1 MSPSLEACIEISM
14 SLRTLSV
21 LRRNAPYQKK
31 KKNAVFILSK
41 WTEMDLLYDL
51 PSSRRASPYPLPSA
65 PETGEADLS
74 CSFEKLRTVHP
85 SIGGDRAAGKAMFPQ
100 VIYTGVLSSQI
111 VLGH

>member
-1 MSPSLEACIEISM
+1 MLP
-14 SLRTLSV
+14 T
-21 LRRNAPYQKK
+21 KK

-111 VLGH
+111 VLGALVPLL